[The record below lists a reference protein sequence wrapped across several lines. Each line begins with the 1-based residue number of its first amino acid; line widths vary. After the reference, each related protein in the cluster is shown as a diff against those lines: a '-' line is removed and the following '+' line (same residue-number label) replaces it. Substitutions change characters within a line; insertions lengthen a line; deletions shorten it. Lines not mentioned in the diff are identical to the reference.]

1 MPPIW
6 RDRLA
11 RVRQAVDGQ
20 FGEAVTVTPHVT
32 GDFATG
38 PDLARPSFP
47 LAGVLTTG
55 QGDQSNL
62 GGGDARSWRASI
74 PVGEAELHV
83 DPDTWP
89 AVATVQIGDHLTA
102 DDRDAASFEVLRI
115 DRGHRNRIVL
125 RLGAR

>member
-20 FGEAVTVTPHVT
+20 FGEAVTVTPQAA
-32 GDFATG
+32 GDFSSG
-38 PDLARPSFP
+38 PDPARPAFP
-47 LAGVLTTG
+47 LVGVLVTG

-62 GGGDARSWRASI
+62 DGGAARSWRVSI
-74 PVGEAELHV
+74 PVSEAELHV
-83 DPDTWP
+83 DPDAWP
-89 AVATVQIGDHLTA
+89 GVLDVRQGDHLTA
-102 DDRDAASFEVLRI
+102 DDRGGTPYEVLRI

>member
-1 MPPIW
+1 MLPIW

-11 RVRQAVDGQ
+11 RVRRAVDAHL
-20 FGEAVTVTPHVT
+20 GESVTVTPQAA

-38 PDLARPSFP
+38 PDPSRSAFP
-47 LAGVLTTG
+47 LAGVLVTG

-62 GGGDARSWRASI
+62 DGGEARSWRASI

-83 DPDTWP
+83 DPDAWP
-89 AVATVQIGDHLTA
+89 AVTAVQTGDHLTA
-102 DDRDAASFEVLRI
+102 DERDGTPYEVLRI
-115 DRGHRNRIVL
+115 DRGQRNRIVL